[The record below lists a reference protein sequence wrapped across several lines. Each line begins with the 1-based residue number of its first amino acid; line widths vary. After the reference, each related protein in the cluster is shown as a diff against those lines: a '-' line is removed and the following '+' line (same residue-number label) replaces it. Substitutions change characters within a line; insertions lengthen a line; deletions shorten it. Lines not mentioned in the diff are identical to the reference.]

1 MDSQRLLDHCLAKPG
16 AWPDQPWEDD
26 TVVKVAD
33 RIFAFLG
40 GPDSDSVGLKCGSR
54 DEADGLIARYPDD
67 VSVMAYLGRYGWNS
81 VRLAGEVP
89 DDEILELVD
98 ESYDYV
104 VNRLPRS
111 KRPSAG

>member
-1 MDSQRLLDHCLAKPG
+1 MDSERLLGHCLGKPG

-40 GPDSDSVGLKCGSR
+40 GPGSETVGLKCGTR
-54 DEADGLIARYPDD
+54 EEADELIARYPDD
-67 VSVMAYLGRYGWNS
+67 VTVMAYLGRYGWNA
-81 VRLAGEVP
+81 VRIDGTIP

-98 ESYDYV
+98 ESYADIV
-104 VNRLPRS
+104 RRLPRS
-111 KRPSAG
+111 RRPT